1 MIWSRQISRHW
12 AALAAAALAI
22 AGATVIA
29 LTAADY
35 GVAWD
40 DWVQTRYGE
49 LVLDY
54 FASGGQNRA
63 CNAYLDLRFYA
74 PAFELPSAIA
84 CRFWP
89 DRMIEV
95 RHVLCAL
102 VALASIPAIVC
113 LGRLLGSPWIG
124 VPAAAMLYLSPA
136 WYGHAFINTKDIPF
150 AVGFLWSLVGLAV
163 MFARGRYAWRE
174 ILLCGVTIGLTMSI
188 RPGGWMIL
196 APIYGLTAMLADWQ
210 ARTRGDGGRK
220 RTMSKQL
227 GLLAIAWG
235 VMILPW
241 PWAHENPILHPLQA
255 IRMASKFHLVV
266 PVLFE
271 GQVKP
276 SNELPRYY
284 LLKYLFITTPPAM
297 LVLAAI
303 GLVSGAWQFAGHF
316 TRPRSLVLAVL
327 AIWLLLPLVLFAVMR
342 PNAYDG
348 MRHFLFVVPAV
359 AIWAAIGAAW
369 LWRTFHQPLAR
380 GCLAVALAAALA
392 AQVNS
397 LVRLHPYQ
405 YAYFNCLAGGVAG
418 ASGHYETDYWLT
430 SYKEAI
436 EWIEAQPRARDGTR
450 GSGVFGGKRLAM
462 MEGQSPPKTPDPKP
476 IRVLVAANGNSRWC
490 AAYFASNRVA
500 IETTLTAG
508 QPGDLPPGIDYYIG
522 TSRAGMDGNFPEAKI
537 VYQVGRE
544 GATLTTIKGPRG
556 GT

>member
-1 MIWSRQISRHW
+1 MARAHLTSRTW
-12 AALAAAALAI
+12 AALAAALLTA
-22 AGATVIA
+22 AGVTVIA

-54 FASGGQNRA
+54 FASGGRNRA
-63 CNAYLDLRFYA
+63 CNEYLDLRFYA
-74 PAFELPSAIA
+74 PAFELPSAII

-89 DRMIEV
+89 QQVSEV

-102 VALASIPAIVC
+102 VALASIPALYS
-113 LGRLLGSPWIG
+113 LGRLLGNPWIG
-124 VPAAAMLYLSPA
+124 VLAALILCLSPG

-150 AVGFLWSLVGLAV
+150 AVGFLWSLVAMAA
-163 MFARGRYAWRE
+163 MFARGQYRWRE
-174 ILLCGVTIGLTMSI
+174 VLLCGATIGITMSV

-210 ARTRGDGGRK
+210 ACTRGETTRK
-220 RTMSKQL
+220 RTLAKQL

-235 VMILPW
+235 VMVLPW
-241 PWAHENPILHPLQA
+241 PWAHENPVLHPLQA

-271 GQVKP
+271 GQVTP

-284 LLKYLFITTPPAM
+284 LLKYLLITTPPAM

-303 GLVSGAWQFAGHF
+303 GLVGGSIRIARHS
-316 TRPRSLVLAVL
+316 TRPRSLVLALL
-327 AIWLLLPLVLFAVMR
+327 AVWLLLPLVLFAVMR

-348 MRHFLFVVPAV
+348 VRHFLFLVPAV
-359 AIWAAIGAAW
+359 AAWAAIGAAW
-369 LWRTFHQPLAR
+369 LWQTFDRPLAR
-380 GCLAVALAAALA
+380 CCLVVALAGALA
-392 AQVNS
+392 AQANS

-405 YAYFNCLAGGVAG
+405 YTYFNCLAGGVSG
-418 ASGHYETDYWLT
+418 AAGHYETDYWLT

-436 EWIEAQPRARDGTR
+436 EWIEAQPALP
-450 GSGVFGGKRLAM
+450 GG
-462 MEGQSPPKTPDPKP
+462 QNS
-476 IRVLVAANGNSRWC
+476 RVLVAANENSRWC
-490 AAYFASNRVA
+490 AAHFAGERLV
-500 IETTLTAG
+500 IETTLTGG

-522 TSRAGMDGNFPEAKI
+522 TSRAGMDKSFPEARVVLQI
-537 VYQVGRE
+537 GRE
-544 GATLTTIKGPRG
+544 GAVFTTVKQPTSRRLAASK
-556 GT
+556 